1 MTAADAAPLARM
13 PGGAAARA
21 GPRWLPWVAL
31 PLVAGAS
38 GLTKVRDP
46 DVWWRVRTGEL
57 IWTTGA
63 IPTTDPFSHTAEG
76 PWNCV
81 EPATN
86 LLLFAVHAALGPDGL
101 SWATAAF
108 ALVLGV
114 ALAALVPRAAAAG
127 DVAGPAG
134 AAAGLA
140 LAAAHFRFGPKPDLL
155 AFAAFGALLALL
167 HAAEQR
173 HARRWL
179 WLAPPLVLVW
189 GSLHR
194 SSTLALP
201 VLVAAAAAWAATP
214 RHRPLVMP
222 TVAALAATVLA
233 IAITPGMLRSYAST
247 AAVLSTA
254 AYVSYLPE
262 WQPLTLRRAWEAM
275 PALLP
280 LGGAWLLLAP
290 WPRRAHFGTLIVLGT
305 GALALRHA
313 RMAPFFAVALAP
325 EVAWGLSRALD
336 RRRGVIERRARP
348 ALVSAA
354 LWSVG
359 LGALTLAYLG
369 APPTTWGAGV
379 HHFRR
384 PVDAARFL
392 AAHPPPGRM
401 YNSFN
406 FGSYLL
412 YALAPAQRVFIDGR
426 NDQVYRPELFTAVSR
441 APSDPATL
449 ASLLTTYDVSYAVL
463 ECTGLVATTHL
474 GLYRDPGWTL
484 VYLDDQAAVMVRQAP
499 ATAGYLARHGYDELR
514 PDTALLRVSNP
525 RGDPRSAALAGEV
538 LRHVAETPRSIR
550 ARLLASAVHFHAGR
564 QAAAV
569 AEREAAEALAR
580 ERGVS
585 LPAR

>member
-167 HAAEQR
+167 HAVEQR

-189 GSLHR
+189 
-194 SSTLALP
+194 
-201 VLVAAAAAWAATP
+201 
-214 RHRPLVMP
+214 
-222 TVAALAATVLA
+222 
-233 IAITPGMLRSYAST
+233 
-247 AAVLSTA
+247 
-254 AYVSYLPE
+254 
-262 WQPLTLRRAWEAM
+262 
-275 PALLP
+275 
-280 LGGAWLLLAP
+280 
-290 WPRRAHFGTLIVLGT
+290 
-305 GALALRHA
+305 
-313 RMAPFFAVALAP
+313 
-325 EVAWGLSRALD
+325 
-336 RRRGVIERRARP
+336 
-348 ALVSAA
+348 
-354 LWSVG
+354 
-359 LGALTLAYLG
+359 
-369 APPTTWGAGV
+369 
-379 HHFRR
+379 
-384 PVDAARFL
+384 
-392 AAHPPPGRM
+392 
-401 YNSFN
+401 
-406 FGSYLL
+406 
-412 YALAPAQRVFIDGR
+412 
-426 NDQVYRPELFTAVSR
+426 
-441 APSDPATL
+441 
-449 ASLLTTYDVSYAVL
+449 
-463 ECTGLVATTHL
+463 
-474 GLYRDPGWTL
+474 
-484 VYLDDQAAVMVRQAP
+484 
-499 ATAGYLARHGYDELR
+499 
-514 PDTALLRVSNP
+514 
-525 RGDPRSAALAGEV
+525 
-538 LRHVAETPRSIR
+538 
-550 ARLLASAVHFHAGR
+550 
-564 QAAAV
+564 
-569 AEREAAEALAR
+569 
-580 ERGVS
+580 
-585 LPAR
+585 